1 MAKTKRERAI
11 EAKRLYKVKKR
22 FKYKMEELKALKE
35 KEEYKKFMSN
45 IPGLEELKREYR
57 NKRKDV
63 QNRTK
68 MLLNELDLNIFLFW
82 WQVKE
87 EKTKNWFEF
96 FSDLWMLDK
105 TEAIDFWWVKIS
117 KTYFDKMMK

>member
-1 MAKTKRERAI
+1 MAKTKRERLI

-22 FKYKMEELKALKE
+22 FKHKMEELKVLKE

-57 NKRKDV
+57 NKRKYV

-68 MLLNELDLNIFLFW
+68 MLLNELDLNIFLF
-82 WQVKE
+82 
-87 EKTKNWFEF
+87 
-96 FSDLWMLDK
+96 
-105 TEAIDFWWVKIS
+105 
-117 KTYFDKMMK
+117 